1 MTEAPEL
8 LPCPFCGRPAGYQAI
23 KGNNPKPFAWDV
35 IHFCAVGGGTGW
47 IRISPRDANGR
58 GTQKRAADAWNTRA
72 NPIPAMLA
80 AERAAVIEAA
90 LQELGYAAWRHEGDD
105 SYSIGLEAGARR
117 QSQADFD
124 AIRALSDDAVTAARA
139 AIEAEGYRRG
149 LEAAAKIAEGR
160 AGNNL
165 ADAPPVIA
173 FDRGYVDGCTSAA
186 AAIRALI
193 GGRR

>member
-1 MTEAPEL
+1 MTDAPERIWAWASGL
-8 LPCPFCGRPAGYQAI
+8 QPAEGAFGLWSESDKWKQQRGIEY
-23 KGNNPKPFAWDV
+23 
-35 IHFCAVGGGTGW
+35 
-47 IRISPRDANGR
+47 IR
-58 GTQKRAADAWNTRA
+58 ADLV
-72 NPIPAMLA
+72 PAMLA
-80 AERAAVIEAA
+80 AERVAVIEAA

-139 AIEAEGYRRG
+139 AIEDEGYRRG